1 MSGKMEKEKKKVVP
15 ERYTNVSDN
24 KTLYYRYEK
33 KKMDKV
39 RNYDRKT
46 KELER

>member
-1 MSGKMEKEKKKVVP
+1 MEKEKKKEVP

-24 KTLYYRYEK
+24 KTLYYRYKK

-39 RNYDRKT
+39 RKYDRKT